1 MFIATSNLGSTS
13 NPVCQDGITIS
24 TNTYSERNDNSYD
37 LCFLIKLY
45 CSFIDRKY
53 TRCNEDCILH
63 SIDTALINYHLFS
76 GEILNPTIVVLGSIV
91 VSIPACHAGD
101 RGSIPRR
108 GGICFFTILFFL
120 PCFSRN

>member
-1 MFIATSNLGSTS
+1 MLTKRHTGDGKVGIVALRTSEDKGYMHSRMEKMQPSLQTRLDTPMKCHLAINIYLKFTVIVFFDIVGSTFIATS

-24 TNTYSERNDNSYD
+24 TNIYSESNDNIYD

-63 SIDTALINYHLFS
+63 
-76 GEILNPTIVVLGSIV
+76 
-91 VSIPACHAGD
+91 
-101 RGSIPRR
+101 
-108 GGICFFTILFFL
+108 
-120 PCFSRN
+120 